1 MVLFIM
7 SYAFKSLSSVLSF
20 QPEFPLTFP
29 VRQLVAVIQDL
40 FAWEC
45 LNFTIILKDSSSCVC
60 VCVFR
65 DFFLFLAALGLHGC
79 IEAFCVV
86 EHRL

>member
-20 QPEFPLTFP
+20 QPELPLTFP
-29 VRQLVAVIQDL
+29 VGQLVAVIQDL

-45 LNFTIILKDSSSCVC
+45 LNYTIILKDSSFCVC
-60 VCVFR
+60 VYVCSGI
-65 DFFLFLAALGLHGC
+65 FFFFWLH
-79 IEAFCVV
+79 
-86 EHRL
+86 